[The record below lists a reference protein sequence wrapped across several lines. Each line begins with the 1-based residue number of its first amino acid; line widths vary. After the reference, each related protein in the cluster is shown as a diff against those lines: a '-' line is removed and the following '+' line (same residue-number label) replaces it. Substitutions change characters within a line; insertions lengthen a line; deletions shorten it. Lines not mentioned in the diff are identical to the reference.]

1 MLSDKL
7 KKALNEQVTAEM
19 ESFYVYLGMA
29 AYFDSLNLKGFAHW
43 MHMQAAE
50 EQNHA
55 IRFYTYLYD
64 RGARVELLP
73 IGAPPAEWESPL
85 AVFENAL
92 AHERKISGMIHNLMD
107 LAIEDK
113 DHPTQAFLHWFVNE
127 QVEEEATADDIVQ
140 RLKFIGDE
148 KMGVYMIDQ
157 EMAQRQPE
165 AGGAE

>member
-1 MLSDKL
+1 MLSNTL
-7 KKALNEQVTAEM
+7 QKALNEQVTAEM

-29 AYFDSLNLKGFAHW
+29 AYFDSLNLKGFSHW

-55 IRFYTYLYD
+55 MRFYTYLYD
-64 RGARVELLP
+64 RGSRVELLP
-73 IGAPPAEWESPL
+73 MGAPPAEWESPL
-85 AVFENAL
+85 AVFEDAL

-107 LAIEDK
+107 LAIDDR
-113 DHPTQAFLHWFVNE
+113 DHATQAFLHWFVNE
-127 QVEEEATADDIVQ
+127 QIEEEAAADDIVQ

-148 KMGVYMIDQ
+148 KMGIYMIDQ

-165 AGGAE
+165 SEGEE